1 MRLALFTDTFL
12 PQTNGVARTLGRLTG
27 HLHRRG
33 IEHLL
38 FTPNPPRRAAT
49 LILSDPWPASPF
61 SSIPSA
67 GWPCPACPPCRVN

>member
-33 IEHLL
+33 IDHLL
-38 FTPNPPRRAAT
+38 FTPKSAPESSYP
-49 LILSDPWPASPF
+49 DPVRPVASIPF

-67 GWPCPACPPCRVN
+67 GWPCPACPPSRVN

>member
-38 FTPNPPRRAAT
+38 FTPKIRPGEQLP
-49 LILSDPWPASPF
+49 
-61 SSIPSA
+61 
-67 GWPCPACPPCRVN
+67 